1 MATKKDIFVKN
12 VPQISKG
19 LLYQLAYQSGY
30 SLNEY
35 VKKII
40 RDHLHQKFPDRPI
53 E

>member
-12 VPQISKG
+12 VPSVTKT
-19 LLYQLAYQSGY
+19 LLYQLAYQNGY

-35 VKKII
+35 VKKVI
-40 RDHLHQKFPDRPI
+40 REHLHTKFPDRPI